1 MVFDLHFWNTA
12 QLLKKS
18 CTAFTQHYTAVNYSI
33 YTAVFN
39 EVKTGH
45 ICVILIKFVSKT
57 PFSVFLVWKPAFSS
71 QVPSISAHQNCVQ
84 NKIVAL
90 FFRCEL
96 FSSKVKKTS
105 KIKWF
110 LKKKCLNICV
120 FDTIFPKYST
130 FTQLFFNRCTA
141 ITQLFTALTFKFS
154 NTAHSTAQH

>member
-1 MVFDLHFWNTA
+1 MVFKLHFSNTA

-18 CTAFTQHYTAVNYSI
+18 CTAITQHYTAVNYSI
-33 YTAVFN
+33 YTAVFI

-57 PFSVFLVWKPAFSS
+57 PFSICLVWKPAFSS
-71 QVPSISAHQNCVQ
+71 QVLSISAHQNCVQ
-84 NKIVAL
+84 KKLRHI

-110 LKKKCLNICV
+110 LKKKCLNNSV

-141 ITQLFTALTFKFS
+141 ITQLFTALTFQYS
-154 NTAHSTAQH
+154 DTAHSTAQH